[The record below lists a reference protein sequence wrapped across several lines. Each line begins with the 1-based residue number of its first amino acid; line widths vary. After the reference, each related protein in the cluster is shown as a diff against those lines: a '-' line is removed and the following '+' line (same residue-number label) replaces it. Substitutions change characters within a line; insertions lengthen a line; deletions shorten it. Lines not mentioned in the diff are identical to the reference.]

1 MRNVGIFLLCIFAAG
16 NECSGKSLL
25 VPQKFPKTFNDASF
39 MERMDV
45 LAQGYE
51 PWESEF
57 DASGKCISGCAYAGI
72 TLEDELAAMQRK
84 TQQVVS
90 ELQATGQLPQ
100 KIDAVIEPVVSQPV
114 MNTPSV
120 IPVPTWQIVQAV
132 SNMSDQVIQTN
143 NVEVYG
149 APLGEPVAGKPPI
162 TSPFGRRVH
171 PITGNLQNHS
181 GVDLAVAR
189 GTPVVSP
196 GAGTVANVWVDDTCG
211 RGVRIKHGDGY
222 ETVYCHLDRA
232 MVDIGDRVSAG
243 YQIAVS
249 GNTGRSTGPHL
260 HYAIKK
266 DGTYID
272 PVPLMGR

>member
-1 MRNVGIFLLCIFAAG
+1 
-16 NECSGKSLL
+16 
-25 VPQKFPKTFNDASF
+25 
-39 MERMDV
+39 MDV

-57 DASGKCISGCAYAGI
+57 DASGRCISGCAYAGI

-114 MNTPSV
+114 MNTPLV

-162 TSPFGRRVH
+162 TSPFGRRKH

-196 GAGTVANVWVDDTCG
+196 GAGTVANVWLDDTCG

-232 MVDIGDRVSAG
+232 MVNIGDRVSAG

-266 DGTYID
+266 DGIYID